1 MSNIK
6 LVHSGGNSVSLT
18 TPDSNP
24 AANRTFKLPGNADG
38 TILSSTSGSSIQVLE
53 QFYTPCDGST
63 IATAKGNITVENVSA
78 IQNMDTT
85 FTDITG
91 STLTYQPPDG
101 TTQVIYE
108 FGCNISGNGAG
119 SSNSIFSSQ
128 IVLNRNAILHSAITD
143 RLGASYADA
152 YRTIK
157 FGINIGGTTSTD
169 TGRLASWNS
178 GIVIKVQGAEYSSSY
193 QSRAHCLLNLGPNSP
208 QRFNMPQVGITAIG
222 VPS

>member
-1 MSNIK
+1 MSQIK
-6 LVHSGGNSVSLT
+6 LKHSGGNSVIIAA
-18 TPDSNP
+18 PDSNP
-24 AANRTFKLPGNADG
+24 ASDRTLKLPSNADG
-38 TILSSTSGSSIQVLE
+38 NILTSTSGSSIQVLE

-78 IQNMDTT
+78 IQDLTT
-85 FTDITG
+85 SFADITG

-108 FGCNISGNGAG
+108 FGCNISGDGNVSDA
-119 SSNSIFSSQ
+119 IFSSQ
-128 IVLNRNAILHSAITD
+128 IVLNGNAILHSGQTD
-143 RLGASYADA
+143 RLGSSFADS

-157 FGINIGGTTSTD
+157 FGINIGGSTSTD

-178 GIVIKVQGAEYSSSY
+178 GIVIKVQGAEYSSSR
-193 QSRAHCLLNLGPNSP
+193 QSQAHSLLNFGNASP

>member
-18 TPDSNP
+18 TPTSNP
-24 AANRTFKLPGNADG
+24 AANRTLKLPGNADG
-38 TILSSTSGSSIQVLE
+38 TILSSTSGSSIRVLE

-78 IQNMDTT
+78 IQDMTST

-91 STLTYQPPDG
+91 STLTYEPPDG

-108 FGCNISGNGAG
+108 FGCNISGDGNV
-119 SSNSIFSSQ
+119 SNSLFSTQ
-128 IVLNRNAILHSAITD
+128 IVLNGNAILHSGQTD
-143 RLGASYADA
+143 RLGASFADT

-157 FGINIGGTTSTD
+157 FGINIGGSTSTD

-178 GIVIKVQGAEYSSSY
+178 GIVIKVQGAEYNGNPS
-193 QSRAHCLLNLGPNSP
+193 QAHSLLNFGNSSP

>member
-1 MSNIK
+1 MSQIK
-6 LVHSGGNSVSLT
+6 LKHSGGNSVIIAA
-18 TPDSNP
+18 PDSNP
-24 AANRTFKLPGNADG
+24 ASDRTLKLPSNADG
-38 TILSSTSGSSIQVLE
+38 NILTSTSGSSLQVLE

-78 IQNMDTT
+78 IQDMTT
-85 FTDITG
+85 SFTDITG

-108 FGCNISGNGAG
+108 FGCNISGDGNVSDAV
-119 SSNSIFSSQ
+119 FSSQ
-128 IVLNRNAILHSAITD
+128 IVLNGNAILHSGQTD
-143 RLGASYADA
+143 RLGASYADS

-157 FGINIGGTTSTD
+157 FGINIGGSTSTD

-178 GIVIKVQGAEYSSSY
+178 GIVIKVQGAEYSSSS
-193 QSRAHCLLNLGPNSP
+193 QSQAHSLLNLGSNSP

>member
-18 TPDSNP
+18 TPTSNP
-24 AANRTFKLPGNADG
+24 TSNRTLKLPGNADG

-78 IQNMDTT
+78 IQDMTST

-91 STLTYQPPDG
+91 STLTYEPPDG

-108 FGCNISGNGAG
+108 FGCNISGDGNV
-119 SSNSIFSSQ
+119 SNSLFSTQ
-128 IVLNRNAILHSAITD
+128 IVLNGNAILHSGQTD
-143 RLGASYADA
+143 RLGASFADT

-157 FGINIGGTTSTD
+157 FGINIGGSTSTD

-178 GIVIKVQGAEYSSSY
+178 GIVIKVQGAEYGSNN
-193 QSRAHCLLNLGPNSP
+193 QSRAHCLLNFGSSSP
-208 QRFNMPQVGITAIG
+208 LRFNMPQVGITAIG

>member
-63 IATAKGNITVENVSA
+63 IATAKGNITVENVTA
-78 IQNMDTT
+78 IQNMETT

-128 IVLNRNAILHSAITD
+128 IVLNGNAILHSGITD
-143 RLGASYADA
+143 RLGASYADS

-157 FGINIGGTTSTD
+157 FGINIGGSTSTD

-178 GIVIKVQGAEYSSSY
+178 GIVIKVQGAEYGSNTS
-193 QSRAHCLLNLGPNSP
+193 QAHSLLNFGNSSP
-208 QRFNMPQVGITAIG
+208 QRFNMPQVGITAMG
-222 VPS
+222 TP

>member
-1 MSNIK
+1 M
-6 LVHSGGNSVSLT
+6 
-18 TPDSNP
+18 
-24 AANRTFKLPGNADG
+24 
-38 TILSSTSGSSIQVLE
+38 
-53 QFYTPCDGST
+53 
-63 IATAKGNITVENVSA
+63 
-78 IQNMDTT
+78 
-85 FTDITG
+85 
-91 STLTYQPPDG
+91 
-101 TTQVIYE
+101 
-108 FGCNISGNGAG
+108 NG
-119 SSNSIFSSQ
+119 
-128 IVLNRNAILHSAITD
+128 NAILHSAITD

>member
-63 IATAKGNITVENVSA
+63 IATAKGNITVENVTHF
-78 IQNMDTT
+78 QNMETT

-128 IVLNRNAILHSAITD
+128 IVLNGNAILHSAITD

-193 QSRAHCLLNLGPNSP
+193 QSRAHCLLNFGPNSP

>member
-78 IQNMDTT
+78 IQNMETT

-108 FGCNISGNGAG
+108 FGCNISGNGSG
-119 SSNSIFSSQ
+119 SNNSIFSSQ
-128 IVLNRNAILHSAITD
+128 IVLNGNAILHSAITD

-178 GIVIKVQGAEYSSSY
+178 GIVIKVQGAEYSSTY
-193 QSRAHCLLNLGPNSP
+193 QSRAHCLLNFGSASP

>member
-18 TPDSNP
+18 TPTSNP
-24 AANRTFKLPGNADG
+24 AANRTLKLPGNADG
-38 TILSSTSGSSIQVLE
+38 TILSSTSGSSIRVLE

-78 IQNMDTT
+78 IQDMTST

-91 STLTYQPPDG
+91 STLTYEPPDG

-108 FGCNISGNGAG
+108 FGCNISGDGNV
-119 SSNSIFSSQ
+119 SNSLFSTQ
-128 IVLNRNAILHSAITD
+128 IVLNGNAILHSGQTD
-143 RLGASYADA
+143 RLGASFADT

-157 FGINIGGTTSTD
+157 FGINIGGSTSTD

-178 GIVIKVQGAEYSSSY
+178 GIVVKVQGAEYSGNPS
-193 QSRAHCLLNLGPNSP
+193 QAHSLLNFGNSSP

>member
-1 MSNIK
+1 MAIAIN
-6 LVHSGGNSVSLT
+6 
-18 TPDSNP
+18 
-24 AANRTFKLPGNADG
+24 
-38 TILSSTSGSSIQVLE
+38 GSSNTITGLAVGGLPDGSVTAADLASGVAFNPSSLVVLE

-63 IATAKGNITVENVSA
+63 IATKKGNITVENVSA
-78 IQNMDTT
+78 IQDMTTT

-91 STLTYQPPDG
+91 STLTYEPPDG

-108 FGCNISGNGAG
+108 FGCNISGDGNVSNG
-119 SSNSIFSSQ
+119 IFSTQ
-128 IVLNRNAILHSAITD
+128 IVLNGNAILYSGQTD
-143 RLGASYADA
+143 RLGAAYADT

-157 FGINIGGTTSTD
+157 FGINIGGSTSTD

-178 GIVIKVQGAEYSSSY
+178 GIVIKVQGAEYSSNTS
-193 QSRAHCLLNLGPNSP
+193 QAHSLLNFGNSSP

>member
-128 IVLNRNAILHSAITD
+128 IVLNGNAILHSAITD

-178 GIVIKVQGAEYSSSY
+178 GIVIKVQGAEFSSSY
-193 QSRAHCLLNLGPNSP
+193 QSRAHCLLNFGSTSP

>member
-18 TPDSNP
+18 TPTSNP
-24 AANRTFKLPGNADG
+24 AANRTLKLPGNADG
-38 TILSSTSGSSIQVLE
+38 TILSSTSGSSIRVLE

-63 IATAKGNITVENVSA
+63 IATAKGNITVENVTQF
-78 IQNMDTT
+78 QNMTTT
-85 FTDITG
+85 FEDITG

-108 FGCNISGNGAG
+108 FGCNISGNGSG

-128 IVLNRNAILHSAITD
+128 IVLNGNAILHSAITD

-157 FGINIGGTTSTD
+157 FGINIGGSTSTD

-178 GIVIKVQGAEYSSSY
+178 GIVVKVQGAEYGSNN
-193 QSRAHCLLNLGPNSP
+193 QSRAHCLLNFGSSSP
-208 QRFNMPQVGITAIG
+208 LRFNMPQVGITAIG

>member
-78 IQNMDTT
+78 IQNMETT

-128 IVLNRNAILHSAITD
+128 IVLNGNAILHSAITD

-208 QRFNMPQVGITAIG
+208 VRFNMPQVGITAIG

>member
-63 IATAKGNITVENVSA
+63 IATAKGNITVENVTA
-78 IQNMDTT
+78 IQNMETT

-128 IVLNRNAILHSAITD
+128 IVLNGNAILHSAITD

>member
-6 LVHSGGNSVSLT
+6 LVNSGGNSVSLT
-18 TPDSNP
+18 TPTSNP
-24 AANRTFKLPGNADG
+24 AANRTLKLPGNADG

-78 IQNMDTT
+78 IQNMETT

-128 IVLNRNAILHSAITD
+128 IVLNGNAILHSAITD

>member
-1 MSNIK
+1 MIISAP
-6 LVHSGGNSVSLT
+6 S
-18 TPDSNP
+18 SNP
-24 AANRTFKLPGNADG
+24 AANRTLTLPGDADG
-38 TILSSTSGSSIQVLE
+38 SILTSTSGSSIQVLE

-63 IATAKGNITVENVSA
+63 IATAKGNITVETVSA
-78 IQNMDTT
+78 IQDMTTT

-108 FGCNISGNGAG
+108 FGCNISGNGNV
-119 SSNSIFSSQ
+119 SNSSISTQ
-128 IVLNRNAILHSAITD
+128 IVLNGNAILYSGQTD
-143 RLGASYADA
+143 RLGAAYADS

-157 FGINIGGTTSTD
+157 FGINIGGSTSTD

-178 GIVIKVQGAEYSSSY
+178 GIVIKVQGIEYSSSY
-193 QSRAHCLLNLGPNSP
+193 QTQVHSLLNFGTSSP
-208 QRFNMPQVGITAIG
+208 LRFNMPQVGITAIG

>member
-18 TPDSNP
+18 TPTSNP
-24 AANRTFKLPGNADG
+24 AANRTLKLPGNADG
-38 TILSSTSGSSIQVLE
+38 TILSSTSGSSIRVLE

-63 IATAKGNITVENVSA
+63 IATAKGNISVENVSA
-78 IQNMDTT
+78 IQDMTST

-91 STLTYQPPDG
+91 STLTYEPPDG

-108 FGCNISGNGAG
+108 FGCNISGDGNV
-119 SSNSIFSSQ
+119 SNSLFSTQ
-128 IVLNRNAILHSAITD
+128 IVLNGNAILHSGQTD
-143 RLGASYADA
+143 RLGASFADT

-157 FGINIGGTTSTD
+157 FGINIGGSTSTD

-178 GIVIKVQGAEYSSSY
+178 GIVVKVQGAEYSGNPS
-193 QSRAHCLLNLGPNSP
+193 QAHSLLNFGNSSP

>member
-78 IQNMDTT
+78 IQDMTST

-91 STLTYQPPDG
+91 STLTYEPPDG

-108 FGCNISGNGAG
+108 FGCNISGDGNV
-119 SSNSIFSSQ
+119 SNSLFSTQ
-128 IVLNRNAILHSAITD
+128 IVLNGNAILHSGQTD
-143 RLGASYADA
+143 RLGASFADT

-157 FGINIGGTTSTD
+157 FGINIGGSTSTD

-178 GIVIKVQGAEYSSSY
+178 GIVVKVQGAEYSGNPS
-193 QSRAHCLLNLGPNSP
+193 QAHSLLNFGNSSP

>member
-1 MSNIK
+1 MSQIK
-6 LVHSGGNSVSLT
+6 LVHSGGNGVIISAPS
-18 TPDSNP
+18 SNP
-24 AANRTFKLPGNADG
+24 AANRTLTLPGDADG
-38 TILSSTSGSSIQVLE
+38 SILTSTSGSSIQVLE

-63 IATAKGNITVENVSA
+63 IATAKGNITVETVSA
-78 IQNMDTT
+78 IQDMTTT

-108 FGCNISGNGAG
+108 FGCNISGNGNV
-119 SSNSIFSSQ
+119 SNSSISTQ
-128 IVLNRNAILHSAITD
+128 IVLNGNAILYSGQTD
-143 RLGASYADA
+143 RLGAAYADS

-157 FGINIGGTTSTD
+157 FGINIGGSTSTD

-178 GIVIKVQGAEYSSSY
+178 GIVIKVQGIEYSSSY
-193 QSRAHCLLNLGPNSP
+193 QTQVHSLLNFGTSSP
-208 QRFNMPQVGITAIG
+208 LRFNMPQVGITAIG

>member
-63 IATAKGNITVENVSA
+63 IATAKGNITVENVTQF
-78 IQNMDTT
+78 QNMTTT

-128 IVLNRNAILHSAITD
+128 IVLNGNAILHSGITD
-143 RLGASYADA
+143 RLGASYADS

-157 FGINIGGTTSTD
+157 FGINIGGSTSTD

-178 GIVIKVQGAEYSSSY
+178 GIVVKVQGAEYGSSN
-193 QSRAHCLLNLGPNSP
+193 QSRAHCLLNFGNSSP
-208 QRFNMPQVGITAIG
+208 LRFNMPQVGITAIG

>member
-1 MSNIK
+1 MTAKIK
-6 LVHSGGNSVSLT
+6 LNAASGGGSVSLQAPSST
-18 TPDSNP
+18 TD
-24 AANRTFKLPGNADG
+24 NRVITLPTTADG
-38 TILSSTSGSSIQVLE
+38 TILTSTSGSSIQVLE

-63 IATAKGNITVENVSA
+63 IATAKGNITVQTVSA
-78 IQNMDTT
+78 IQDMTTT

-108 FGCNISGNGAG
+108 FGYNISGDGNVSDAII
-119 SSNSIFSSQ
+119 SAQ
-128 IVLNRNAILHSAITD
+128 LVLNGNAILHSGQTD
-143 RLGASYADA
+143 RLGASYADS
-152 YRTIK
+152 YKHIK
-157 FGINIGGTTSTD
+157 FGINIGGSTSTD

-178 GIVIKVQGAEYSSSY
+178 GIVVKVQGAEYGSSQAAQVHS
-193 QSRAHCLLNLGPNSP
+193 LLNFGSSSP

>member
-1 MSNIK
+1 MSSLK
-6 LVHSGGNSVSLT
+6 LLHSGGNGVIISAPS
-18 TPDSNP
+18 SNP
-24 AANRTFKLPGNADG
+24 ASNRTITVPGNADG
-38 TILSSTSGSSIQVLE
+38 TFLTSTSGSSIQVLE

-63 IATAKGNITVENVSA
+63 IATAKGNITVETVSA
-78 IQNMDTT
+78 IQDMTTT
-85 FTDITG
+85 FADITG

-108 FGCNISGNGAG
+108 FGCNISGNGNV
-119 SSNSIFSSQ
+119 SNSLISTQ
-128 IVLNRNAILHSAITD
+128 IVLNGNAILYSGQTD
-143 RLGASYADA
+143 RLGSAFADS

-178 GIVIKVQGAEYSSSY
+178 GIVIKVQGAEYSSTY
-193 QSRAHCLLNLGPNSP
+193 QSRAHCLLNFGSASP